1 MGALVAGQQQFQY
14 HSCTEKVY
22 GVLKSDTVMLE
33 VLAQMGGLIVCGIG
47 WRWLRPAGLEPVQT
61 RKVLTSLVYFLL
73 LPALVLSVLWQARLG
88 NTTLL
93 IALSATFAVISGL
106 LLSGLFCRVC
116 TALPAVSGAV
126 ILAAAFPNVT
136 YLGLPVLEA
145 TFGPWARSIAIQ
157 YDLFA
162 CTPLLFTL
170 GVLVAARHGGAQTGI
185 ANMVRELL
193 RIPALWAGVIAVSL
207 NVLEIQ
213 MPALLGGFL
222 GLLERG
228 VVPLMLFSLGLSL
241 RWDRDQWRTLPTVI
255 PVVVLRLL
263 LVPAMAAWFTSVIG
277 LSGDWYA
284 AVVME
289 AAMPSMVL
297 GIVFCDRYNLDVTLY
312 ATAVTVT
319 TALSMVTLPMW
330 YGWLSG

>member
-1 MGALVAGQQQFQY
+1 
-14 HSCTEKVY
+14 
-22 GVLKSDTVMLE
+22 MLE
-33 VLAQMGGLIVCGIG
+33 VLTQMGGLILCGIG
-47 WRWLRPAGLEPVQT
+47 WRWLRPAGLDPVQT
-61 RKVLTSLVYFLL
+61 RKVLTSLVYYLL
-73 LPALVLSVLWQARLG
+73 LPALVLSVLWQAKLG

-93 IALSATFAVISGL
+93 IAASATFAVISGL
-106 LLSGLFCRVC
+106 LLSSLSCRLC
-116 TALPAVSGAV
+116 AARPAVSGAV

-145 TFGPWARSIAIQ
+145 TFGPWARSVAIQ

-170 GVLVAARHGGAQTGI
+170 GVLVAARHGGAQAGV
-185 ANMVRELL
+185 ANMIRELL
-193 RIPALWAGVIAVSL
+193 RIPALWAGVAAVLL
-207 NVLEIQ
+207 NELEVGI
-213 MPALLGGFL
+213 PSVLGGFL

-241 RWDRDQWRTLPTVI
+241 QWNREQWQTLPTVI
-255 PVVVLRLL
+255 PVVLLRLL
-263 LVPAMAAWFTSVIG
+263 LIPAMAALFTTAIG

-319 TALSMVTLPMW
+319 TALSMLTLPMW
-330 YGWLSG
+330 YGWLSA